1 MPALHTRSVDSNAFA
16 TGRRGS
22 LALTDVTVVAMYVAT
37 RIMPPE
43 LHELS
48 AMTDGVAL
56 IWCGF

>member
-1 MPALHTRSVDSNAFA
+1 MHAQWADNASV
-16 TGRRGS
+16 TGCSGS
-22 LALTDVTVVAMYVAT
+22 LALTDATVVAMYVAT